1 MQAPPPRQRTAE
13 EERARAAAKQAEKDL
28 WERTRGAGSA
38 VFKLADAGRIKPGG
52 NASSSPLPQE
62 REDASTSGKITPRS
76 SSVSSR
82 ARSSSKKPRPDS
94 WTEEDILPALEEV
107 ESKLYEP
114 VDVPSADMLLSRG
127 ICDYTLLPKTLGRGK
142 FSTVFVACKSGEL
155 TAIKHTALFP
165 HHQLIATRLLREPTL
180 LAELPPHPNLV
191 TVKETIRT
199 PGHFYL
205 VEEYLDGYV
214 TLEALLP
221 ILCPVQP
228 HILPLAAAERI
239 LAQLLSAVHA
249 IHVPLQICHR
259 DIKPENILVHPQTL
273 QLKLLDFGL
282 ATHFSKSEAKLST
295 CCGSP
300 AFHCPEIVKA
310 LSSPPGSVMY
320 MGPEVDAWTCG
331 VTMLRCLTGARF
343 PLGASHSSLRG
354 MSIRAQRAV
363 ASIGDA
369 SMRDKIGALLD
380 MDGKRRMARFEE
392 MVKEQEKSLGQID
405 RTAKKF
411 KSTTF
416 IPSKPT
422 HSIRLPLVESATD
435 THAKGSPS
443 GAATPVSASR
453 RSTPSN
459 SRAPSPSRSL
469 HGGLTNGNSVL
480 SSTTL
485 VALNPTNQPP
495 ERVVSFIK
503 YCLRCAGILYHTWP
517 DYSGMAKTPKSSF
530 FGPQT
535 PTIPTTSVSAAF
547 AEAVGTSLDA
557 ITTPSTPLFAHTY
570 SNTDER
576 SDGYAHVQ
584 VFQCVIELPDEKDD
598 KDGKGGSGQLS
609 LVQSIM
615 AAFGR
620 KPSQSPAAPVNREYA
635 TYGKTNSPDTRPQYR
650 RSASSPAQS
659 RERAHAP
666 TMPSKDGSMRCL
678 AFHLIIRFPRQPQ
691 SMIRQAVSRA
701 SSYYGNLQSPYTNH
715 SNSHASITRSRANS
729 SAGAMSHDV
738 SENEG
743 PSASEDQRGRRHT
756 GSSRSGQSDGRKHV
770 TVIEEPINESS
781 DVLPSDGPGLPGNG
795 GHSSSTSSVESSAP
809 SQQPFPRMPNRS
821 PSTSRPASR
830 TRTRSSRGIQKRAK
844 VYIQVTDE
852 RAVPIIREAL
862 SVGGTLESHELDDR
876 KQSQGLH
883 VNVEGLHGKGGDGS
897 QQNSRRAR
905 RRTRDS
911 ASMQIKAWPTSP
923 LDSVS
928 VPQSPTLVEGQVEEN
943 VDTKTSTVN
952 VPASGEEAEEKPR
965 GRTLVTNRARYSSE
979 DTVVEGAHGT
989 EIRAPSNL
997 STVALKEESPHN
1009 DNLKQL
1015 IDSLQRT
1022 LHDIIHLSKASQR
1035 SSAASSPL
1043 SRSGISSPQME
1054 KRFSD
1059 IQTTYDGRHE
1069 GLLAQTRT
1077 LLLDISNS
1085 LQCASRKG
1093 KHVVEEL
1100 VTPLSFEIFNAL
1112 SPALG
1117 LIPIETVGLPAPF
1130 TASEE
1135 AEESITLRG
1144 LAMATF
1150 DLFAQHCSPR
1160 EIYMAVQERM
1170 EVLGERPL
1178 QGKQSQMET
1187 SPDKNSDSAESP
1199 SEQSQTKD
1207 LRIALPQ
1214 MTSIS
1219 GSSKQQVAL
1228 WSAALE
1234 LAGLLH
1240 VIAKVMPRIKTKK
1253 PIQFIQPLVQLV
1265 PRCVKGALQVDLPQS
1280 VGITGA
1286 SPSPYPPVSSSDDL
1300 LSLRSDRKSSTSEL
1314 SIGQAERAA
1323 CEIVISLV
1331 ALLRDTTNWAKGM
1344 EGEMQD
1350 KVLELSS
1357 ALLLTSMIVLLPQMP
1372 QSHNEIHLSD
1382 HYFYQWFPRYKI
1394 EPSSK
1399 ESPPKRIR
1407 PTIEALSSQ
1416 AWKQLDGLVRDLKID
1431 NESLAFDRQKRQV
1444 DTNPSE
1450 TATSNED
1457 SELIGANSSVS
1468 AAAKTMGAFILHV
1481 NLLARAPDISN
1492 EGNDPIKWTAKEGL
1506 KSLQRSMG
1514 MLVACLGSNIP
1525 ATTSQDGS
1533 QSLGGTVHLPDIAL
1547 TWAIWCI
1554 RAMSQGSEGTQEGL
1568 LSSEEAIIFVQVL
1581 SSHSALS
1588 PRPMARHISLRIV
1601 QTVLQSLVEPEIGRE
1616 LLRDLMCESPYPQL
1630 SAAAIGLARQL
1641 ISSDLD
1647 RIKNSDGNTGQPII
1661 FAQKSFIHS
1670 FATKVFSLSDG
1681 AEVLPNVEEA
1691 GEPRPKGVVI
1701 GLIKSYLDDHAPK
1714 ISETTSFI
1722 YLVLTKDH
1730 NNLTGIRDADIVSKI
1745 KDSFLHPLHEW
1756 LEKAIPFVQADDTH
1770 KESAESNTDV
1780 QMGLSIL
1787 NMSVEQAMEAVSS
1800 IP

>member
-1 MQAPPPRQRTAE
+1 MQAPPQRQRTAE

-38 VFKLADAGRIKPGG
+38 VFKLADAGRIKPG
-52 NASSSPLPQE
+52 NASSSPTHE
-62 REDASTSGKITPRS
+62 REDASTSGKVTPRS

-82 ARSSSKKPRPDS
+82 AKNNPKKPRPDS

-114 VDVPSADMLLSRG
+114 VDVPSADILLSRG

-142 FSTVFVACKSGEL
+142 FSTVFVACKNGEL

-310 LSSPPGSVMY
+310 LASPPGSVVY

-331 VTMLRCLTGARF
+331 VTMLRCLTGTRF

-369 SMRDKIGALLD
+369 SMRDKVGALLD
-380 MDGKRRMARFEE
+380 MDGNRRMARFEE
-392 MVKEQEKSLGQID
+392 MVKEQEKFLGQID

-416 IPSKPT
+416 IPSTPT
-422 HSIRLPLVESATD
+422 HSIRLPLIENTSD
-435 THAKGSPS
+435 THARGSPS

-469 HGGLTNGNSVL
+469 QSGLTNGNSIL

-517 DYSGMAKTPKSSF
+517 DYSGMTKTPKSSF

-535 PTIPTTSVSAAF
+535 PTMPTTSVSAAF
-547 AEAVGTSLDA
+547 AEAVGMPLDA

-584 VFQCVIELPDEKDD
+584 VFQCVIELHDEKDE

-620 KPSQSPAAPVNREYA
+620 KPSQSPGASVNREY
-635 TYGKTNSPDTRPQYR
+635 TKYGKTSSPDARPQNR
-650 RSASSPAQS
+650 RSVSSPAHS

-715 SNSHASITRSRANS
+715 TNSHASKTRSRASS
-729 SAGAMSHDV
+729 SAGALSHDA
-738 SENEG
+738 SESEG
-743 PSASEDQRGRRHT
+743 PSASDDQRGRRYA

-770 TVIEEPINESS
+770 TVIEEPTNESTDIIPS
-781 DVLPSDGPGLPGNG
+781 GVPALPASR
-795 GHSSSTSSVESSAP
+795 GHSSSTSSTETNTP

-821 PSTSRPASR
+821 PSTSRPTSR

-862 SVGGTLESHELDDR
+862 SVGGTVETHELDDR
-876 KQSQGLH
+876 KAQQGLQ
-883 VNVEGLHGKGGDGS
+883 VNVEGLNGYGGDSS

-911 ASMQIKAWPTSP
+911 ASMQVKAWPTSP

-928 VPQSPTLVEGQVEEN
+928 VPQSPTLVEGQDEESMDAKILTIGTRTN
-943 VDTKTSTVN
+943 
-952 VPASGEEAEEKPR
+952 GEDEEEMSR
-965 GRTLVTNRARYSSE
+965 GRTLATNRARYSSE

-997 STVALKEESPHN
+997 SAVAVKEESPHN

-1022 LHDIIHLSKASQR
+1022 LQDIVHLSKNSQR

-1043 SRSGISSPQME
+1043 SRSGVSSPQME

-1059 IQTTYDGRHE
+1059 IQSTYDGRHE

-1085 LQCASRKG
+1085 LQNASRKG
-1093 KHVVEEL
+1093 RDVIDEL

-1117 LIPIETVGLPAPF
+1117 LIPIETIGLPAPF

-1135 AEESITLRG
+1135 AGESITLRG

-1150 DLFAQHCSPR
+1150 DLFAQHSSPR
-1160 EIYMAVQERM
+1160 EIFMAAQERM
-1170 EVLGERPL
+1170 ENLGEKSARDKDL
-1178 QGKQSQMET
+1178 QTET
-1187 SPDKNSDSAESP
+1187 SPDKISDPAESP
-1199 SEQSQTKD
+1199 SEQHQTKG
-1207 LRIALPQ
+1207 LQ
-1214 MTSIS
+1214 IS
-1219 GSSKQQVAL
+1219 MPHITNAGGTNKQQVAL

-1234 LAGLLH
+1234 FAGLLN

-1265 PRCVKGALQVDLPQS
+1265 PRCVKGALQADLPHFMG
-1280 VGITGA
+1280 VTGG
-1286 SPSPYPPVSSSDDL
+1286 SPSSYAPVSSSDDL
-1300 LSLRSDRKSSTSEL
+1300 LSLKSDRKSSITEA

-1331 ALLRDTTNWAKGM
+1331 ALLRDITVWARGM
-1344 EGEMQD
+1344 ESENQES
-1350 KVLELSS
+1350 VLELVS
-1357 ALLLTSMIVLLPQMP
+1357 ALLLTSMIVLLPHMP
-1372 QSHNEIHLSD
+1372 QSYDEIHLSD
-1382 HYFYQWFPRYKI
+1382 HYFYQWFPRYKM
-1394 EPSSK
+1394 ESSNK
-1399 ESPPKRIR
+1399 GLPPKRIR
-1407 PTIEALSSQ
+1407 PTIDALSSQ
-1416 AWKQLDGLVRDLKID
+1416 AWKQLDGLVKDLRID
-1431 NESLAFDRQKRQV
+1431 NESLAFDRQKRPV
-1444 DTNPSE
+1444 NPKSSE
-1450 TATSNED
+1450 DATSNGY
-1457 SELIGANSSVS
+1457 SEATGANGSVS

-1481 NLLARAPDISN
+1481 NLLARASDAEN
-1492 EGNDPIKWTAKEGL
+1492 AENDRNKWTAKEGL
-1506 KSLQRSMG
+1506 KRLQRSMG
-1514 MLVACLGSNIP
+1514 MLIACLGSNLP

-1554 RAMSQGSEGTQEGL
+1554 RAMSQRSQSEKDGI

-1581 SSHSALS
+1581 STHSALS

-1601 QTVLQSLVEPEIGRE
+1601 QTVLQKLVEPEIGRE
-1616 LLRDLMCESPYPQL
+1616 LLRDLICESPYPQL
-1630 SAAAIGLARQL
+1630 SAAAVGLARQL
-1641 ISSDLD
+1641 ISFDLD
-1647 RIKNSDGNTGQPII
+1647 RIKDRESNTEQSII
-1661 FAQKSFIHS
+1661 FAQKSFIQL
-1670 FATKVFSLSDG
+1670 FAEKIFILGDG
-1681 AEVLPNVEEA
+1681 AEGLPEVRKASDSNPDA
-1691 GEPRPKGVVI
+1691 MI
-1701 GLIKSYLDDHAPK
+1701 GLIKSYLDDQAPK

-1722 YLVLTKDH
+1722 YLVFTKDS
-1730 NNLTGIRDADIVSKI
+1730 NNLTGIRDADMLHKI
-1745 KDSFLHPLHEW
+1745 RDSFLQPLHEW
-1756 LEKAIPFVQADDTH
+1756 IEKALSYVQAGEME
-1770 KESAESNTDV
+1770 KVSSESKTDV

-1787 NMSVEQAMEAVSS
+1787 NVSVEQAMEAISS
-1800 IP
+1800 TS

>member
-1 MQAPPPRQRTAE
+1 MQAPPQRQRTAE

-38 VFKLADAGRIKPGG
+38 VFKLADAGRIKPG
-52 NASSSPLPQE
+52 NSSSSTQSHE
-62 REDASTSGKITPRS
+62 REDASTSGKTTPRS

-82 ARSSSKKPRPDS
+82 AKSNSKKTRPDS

-142 FSTVFVACKSGEL
+142 FSTVFVACKNGEL

-343 PLGASHSSLRG
+343 PLGASHSSMRG

-369 SMRDKIGALLD
+369 SMRDKVGALLD

-411 KSTTF
+411 KSSTF

-422 HSIRLPLVESATD
+422 HSIRLPLVENTSD
-435 THAKGSPS
+435 THARGSPS

-459 SRAPSPSRSL
+459 SRAPSPSRSS
-469 HGGLTNGNSVL
+469 HGGLTNGNGIL

-495 ERVVSFIK
+495 ERVISFIK

-517 DYSGMAKTPKSSF
+517 DYSGMSKTPKSSF

-535 PTIPTTSVSAAF
+535 PTMPTTSVSAAF
-547 AEAVGTSLDA
+547 AEAVGSSLDA
-557 ITTPSTPLFAHTY
+557 ATTPSTPLFAHTY

-584 VFQCVIELPDEKDD
+584 VFQCVIELPDEKED
-598 KDGKGGSGQLS
+598 KDGRGGSGQLS

-620 KPSQSPAAPVNREYA
+620 KPSQSPVASNRDYT
-635 TYGKTNSPDTRPQYR
+635 TYGKASSPDTRPQYR

-666 TMPSKDGSMRCL
+666 TMPSKDGSVRCL
-678 AFHLIIRFPRQPQ
+678 AFHLIIKFPRQPQ

-701 SSYYGNLQSPYTNH
+701 SSYYGNMPSPYPNH
-715 SNSHASITRSRANS
+715 SNSHASMTRSRANS
-729 SAGAMSHDV
+729 SAGAISHEA
-738 SENEG
+738 SESEY
-743 PSASEDQRGRRHT
+743 PSASEDQRGRRRT
-756 GSSRSGQSDGRKHV
+756 GASRSGQSDGRKHV
-770 TVIEEPINESS
+770 TVIEEPTNEPREEFAS
-781 DVLPSDGPGLPGNG
+781 DAAALPASRD
-795 GHSSSTSSVESSAP
+795 HSSSTSSVESGAP
-809 SQQPFPRMPNRS
+809 LQQPFPKAPNRS

-852 RAVPIIREAL
+852 RAVPIIRDAL
-862 SVGGTLESHELDDR
+862 SVGGTLESHDLDD
-876 KQSQGLH
+876 KKISQGLH
-883 VNVEGLHGKGGDGS
+883 VNVEGLHGKGGDSS
-897 QQNSRRAR
+897 QTNSRRAR

-911 ASMQIKAWPTSP
+911 TSMQIKAWPTSP

-928 VPQSPTLVEGQVEEN
+928 VPQSPTLVEGQCEENIDAKLTTVNASAADVEE
-943 VDTKTSTVN
+943 
-952 VPASGEEAEEKPR
+952 EEKPR
-965 GRTLVTNRARYSSE
+965 GRSLATNRARYSSE
-979 DTVVEGAHGT
+979 ETVAEDNHGT

-997 STVALKEESPHN
+997 SAIALKEESPHN
-1009 DNLKQL
+1009 DNIKQL

-1022 LHDIIHLSKASQR
+1022 LHDIVHLSRASQR

-1085 LQCASRKG
+1085 LQSASRKG
-1093 KHVVEEL
+1093 KDVVEEL

-1117 LIPIETVGLPAPF
+1117 LIPIETIGLPAAF

-1135 AEESITLRG
+1135 AGESITLRG

-1160 EIYMAVQERM
+1160 EIFMAAQERM
-1170 EVLGERPL
+1170 EVLGERS
-1178 QGKQSQMET
+1178 SQDKKTQTET
-1187 SPDKNSDSAESP
+1187 SPDKVSNSAESP

-1207 LRIALPQ
+1207 LRISLPQ
-1214 MTSIS
+1214 MTSLS
-1219 GSSKQQVAL
+1219 GSGKQQAPL

-1234 LAGLLH
+1234 LAGLLN
-1240 VIAKVMPRIKTKK
+1240 VIAKVMPQIKTKR
-1253 PIQFIQPLVQLV
+1253 PIQFIQPLVQLI
-1265 PRCVKGALQVDLPQS
+1265 PRCAKGALQADLPQPS
-1280 VGITGA
+1280 GVIGA
-1286 SPSPYPPVSSSDDL
+1286 SPSPYAPVSSSDDL
-1300 LSLRSDRKSSTSEL
+1300 LSLKSDRKSSTFDL
-1314 SIGQAERAA
+1314 STGQTERAT
-1323 CEIVISLV
+1323 CEIIISLV
-1331 ALLRDTTNWAKGM
+1331 ALLQDTIIWAKGM
-1344 EGEMQD
+1344 ESEMQD

-1357 ALLLTSMIVLLPQMP
+1357 ALLLTSVIVLLPQMP
-1372 QSHNEIHLSD
+1372 QSHSEIHLSD
-1382 HYFYQWFPRYKI
+1382 HYFYQWLPRYKI

-1399 ESPPKRIR
+1399 GLPPKTIR

-1416 AWKQLDGLVRDLKID
+1416 AWKQLNGLVRDLKID
-1431 NESLAFDRQKRQV
+1431 NESLAFDRPKRQV
-1444 DTNPSE
+1444 ETKPSM
-1450 TATSNED
+1450 TSTTNED
-1457 SELIGANSSVS
+1457 VESTDANSSVS

-1481 NLLARAPDISN
+1481 NLLARASDTSD
-1492 EGNDPIKWTAKEGL
+1492 EDSDPNKWTAKEGR
-1506 KSLQRSMG
+1506 KRLQRSMG
-1514 MLVACLGSNIP
+1514 MLIACLGSNIP

-1554 RAMSQGSEGTQEGL
+1554 RAMSQESESRKDGL
-1568 LSSEEAIIFVQVL
+1568 LSSEESIIFVQVL
-1581 SSHSALS
+1581 STHSALS

-1601 QTVLQSLVEPEIGRE
+1601 QTVLQSLVEPEVGRE

-1630 SAAAIGLARQL
+1630 VAAAIGLARQL
-1641 ISSDLD
+1641 ISFDLD
-1647 RIKNSDGNTGQPII
+1647 QIKDSERNTAQPII
-1661 FAQKSFIHS
+1661 FAQKSFIQS
-1670 FATKVFSLSDG
+1670 FAKKVFSLSDG
-1681 AEVLPNVEEA
+1681 AEVLPRVEEA
-1691 GEPRPKGVVI
+1691 GEPKPKDVVI

-1722 YLVLTKDH
+1722 YLVLAKDS

-1745 KDSFLHPLHEW
+1745 KDSFLQPLHEW
-1756 LEKAIPFVQADDTH
+1756 LEKALPFVQADDTQ
-1770 KESAESNTDV
+1770 KESVESKIDV

-1787 NMSVEQAMEAVSS
+1787 NLSVERAMEAVTS
-1800 IP
+1800 IPQ